1 MLPAD
6 LIQKIQQVY
15 ITSRYLANDVFAG
28 EYETAFRGRG
38 MEFEEVRE
46 YLPGDDIRSI
56 DWNVTARMGRP
67 FVKVFR
73 EEREQTVMLV
83 VDGSASESFGSR
95 RLKREVT
102 AELGA
107 VLAYAAIKSNDKVGL
122 IIFTDRVERYIPPK
136 KGRGHVWR
144 VISEILSF
152 KPQGTKTDLGAAL
165 NYFSRMV
172 RRRSVCFVISDFLT
186 DGFEVPL
193 QVASYKHDVV
203 ALAVSDPLEKEFS
216 DGGLI
221 SFCDLESG
229 EVFERDLG
237 SEAVRTAYQKEQARA
252 LNKKQTKFN
261 SIGIDSLFLQ
271 TDINYIEP
279 LLRFFRM
286 REKRP

>member
-1 MLPAD
+1 MLSPE
-6 LIQKIQQVY
+6 LLQKIQRVY

-46 YLPGDDIRSI
+46 YMPGDDIRAI

-67 FVKVFR
+67 FVKIFR
-73 EEREQTVMLV
+73 EEREQTVMLI

-95 RLKREVT
+95 RLKRDVT

-136 KGRGHVWR
+136 KGKGHVWR

-152 KPQGTKTDLGAAL
+152 KPQGTKTNLGAAL
-165 NYFSRMV
+165 TYFSRVV
-172 RRRSVCFVISDFLT
+172 RRRSVCFVISDFLMDNFAT
-186 DGFEVPL
+186 PL

-203 ALAVSDPLEKEFS
+203 ALHVTDPLEKEFP

-221 SFCDLESG
+221 SFYDLETG
-229 EVFERDLG
+229 EMSERDLG
-237 SEAVRTAYQKEQARA
+237 SPSLRNAFKKERSRELHQKQS
-252 LNKKQTKFN
+252 KFN
-261 SIGIDSLFLQ
+261 SMGIDSLFLQ
-271 TDINYIEP
+271 TDTDTIEP

-286 REKRP
+286 REKRQ